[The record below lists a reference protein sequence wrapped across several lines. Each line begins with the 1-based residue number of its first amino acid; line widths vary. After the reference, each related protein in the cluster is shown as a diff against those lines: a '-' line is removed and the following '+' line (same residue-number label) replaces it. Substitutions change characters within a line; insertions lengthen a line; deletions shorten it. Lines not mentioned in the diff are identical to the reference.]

1 MLRCQERN
9 YDLRFR
15 RPRQAVEDMIDRA
28 LPFLA
33 ATGEQRKKDI
43 NDLVH
48 SLGEPPVFRKVPFS
62 PPV

>member
-1 MLRCQERN
+1 
-9 YDLRFR
+9 
-15 RPRQAVEDMIDRA
+15 MIDRA